1 MIYPTSVHL
10 EHSTLNTTVYDCTSQ
25 IVPGSLTRTKAGC
38 SFVLDI
44 DVFAAA
50 KFISD
55 AHLYRI
61 VMTTL
66 GKVYF
71 FRLSMPQLNPQ
82 GFLFQGVAAAQGLT
96 DLEINVFYDYSGYD
110 QWAEVDE
117 SQVASANPTLYS
129 NDNNATRLFMS
140 LNKGVVY
147 RTANDIDALCYRVD
161 PLSESSAVGIA
172 FEYESNLPLNW
183 RFITQS
189 RNDDWSTTATVN
201 ELILTAT
208 GAAVGPI
215 GGNALGAA
223 CIFFGTQCK
232 RPFLTIFNNTGANYT
247 LPGGIENGQTGLKIL
262 RPRLIGPAHTLIN
275 TTLTAA
281 IVAPGSQTINVASTA
296 NMVAGMDVYLET
308 GNYVQSEKISVVSV
322 LNATQFT
329 GAPTRTHVNGSTVRG
344 ARLTDSA
351 IINDVIT
358 RIRADN
364 TAWISNDRSLIIGS
378 SDDQTNRQWYKVPAG
393 AVLAD
398 LAKETLYSYGV
409 DRQGVVFYY
418 PEGTGARAWSIDA
431 LPTIQ
436 LARQIEG
443 TINKTRVGYTDT
455 AGVKQV
461 TAYIDQVGSMEQT
474 GVKRSATVESN
485 VNTATLAAQVRQA
498 SVLDTSARKVQ
509 SNVPFEN
516 LYDLQGNPYP
526 VDAPEPGDT
535 VIVRNISQLV
545 ADTKL
550 TDIVIADVQI
560 NYDQV
565 VVTLTPD
572 EPIRKLDRLL
582 ARINM

>member
-10 EHSTLNTTVYDCTSQ
+10 EHSTLGTTVYDCTSQ
-25 IVPGSLTRTKAGC
+25 IIPGSLTMSKAGC
-38 SFVLDI
+38 SFLLDL
-44 DVFAAA
+44 DTFASA

-61 VMTTL
+61 VITTL
-66 GKVYF
+66 GKVYH
-71 FRLSMPQLNPQ
+71 FRLGMPQAAPQ
-82 GFLFQGVAAAQGLT
+82 GFLFQGVALAQALT
-96 DLEINVFYDYSGYD
+96 DTEINVFYDYSGYD
-110 QWAEVDE
+110 QYAEVDE

-161 PLSESSAVGIA
+161 PLSESNAYGIA

-201 ELILTAT
+201 ELALTAT

-215 GGNALGAA
+215 GGNAYGAA
-223 CIFFGTQCK
+223 CIFFGTPCR

-247 LPGGIENGQTGLKIL
+247 LPGGIENGQTGLKIV
-262 RPRLIGPAHTLIN
+262 RPRLFGPAHTQIN

-308 GNYVQSEKISVVSV
+308 GNYVQSEKVSVVSV
-322 LNATQFT
+322 LNGTQFT
-329 GAPTRTHVNGSTVRG
+329 AAPTRTHVNGSTVRG
-344 ARLTDSA
+344 IRLTDSA

-364 TAWISNDRSLIIGS
+364 TAWITNDRSLIIGT
-378 SDDQTNRQWYKVPAG
+378 SDDQVNRQWLKSPAG
-393 AVLAD
+393 VVLAD
-398 LAKETLYSYGV
+398 LAKETLYRYGV
-409 DRQGVVFYY
+409 DRQGTVFYY
-418 PEGTGARAWSIDA
+418 AEGTGARNWAIDA
-431 LPTIQ
+431 LPSIQ
-436 LARQIEG
+436 LSRQIDG
-443 TINKTRVGYTDT
+443 TINRTRVGYTDT

-509 SNVPFEN
+509 SAIPFEI

-526 VDAPEPGDT
+526 IDTAQPGDT
-535 VIVRNISQLV
+535 VIIRNLSQLI

-550 TDIVIADVQI
+550 TDTVIDDVQI

-565 VVTLTPD
+565 VVVLTPD

-582 ARINM
+582 ARINL